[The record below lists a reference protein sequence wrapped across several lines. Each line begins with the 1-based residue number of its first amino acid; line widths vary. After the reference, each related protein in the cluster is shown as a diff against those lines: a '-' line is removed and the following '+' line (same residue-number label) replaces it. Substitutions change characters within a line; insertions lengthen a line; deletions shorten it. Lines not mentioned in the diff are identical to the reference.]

1 MNKNLVNTA
10 ELLAAALP
18 YIKKYQEKYV
28 VVKYGGNAMTGG
40 EVNTS
45 FARDIVLM
53 KLVGINP
60 IVVHGGGPQ
69 IAEVL
74 NKIGKKSHFVAGMR
88 VTDDETME
96 IVEMV
101 LGGLVNKELVNLI
114 NINGGRAIG
123 LTGKDGKLLTAKKL
137 ALNYEESSATDV
149 VDLGRVGEIA
159 TVDTNLLQFLK
170 NGDFVP
176 VIAPIGLGDDNKSY
190 NINADLVAG
199 KIAESVN
206 AEKLILMTNIE
217 GIKDGEGNL
226 VSVADRILMEQLL
239 KNKVISEGM
248 IPKVNSALSAVEN
261 GVPRAHI
268 IDGRLPHSLLLE
280 LFTDAGIGTLIER

>member
-1 MNKNLVNTA
+1 MEKNLINTA

-18 YIKKYQEKYV
+18 YIKMYRGKYI
-28 VVKYGGNAMTGG
+28 VVKYGGNAMMQGDT
-40 EVNTS
+40 NTS
-45 FARDIVLM
+45 FAKDIVLM

-69 IAEVL
+69 IAEFL
-74 NKIGKKSHFVAGMR
+74 KKIGKESHFVAGMR
-88 VTDDETME
+88 VTDDETMK

-101 LGGLVNKELVNLI
+101 LGGLVNKELVKLI

-123 LTGKDGKLLTAKKL
+123 LTGKDGKLLTAKKFVL
-137 ALNYEESSATDV
+137 TPLEPKLGDDI
-149 VDLGRVGEIA
+149 DLGRVGEIA

-199 KIAESVN
+199 KIAEAVN
-206 AEKLILMTNIE
+206 ADKLILMTNIE
-217 GIKDGEGNL
+217 GIKDSSGNL
-226 VSVADRILMEQLL
+226 ISVADRSLMENLM
-239 KNKVISEGM
+239 KDNVINEGM
-248 IPKVNSALSAVEN
+248 IPKVTSALNAIEN

-268 IDGRLPHSLLLE
+268 IDGRVMHSLLLE
-280 LFTDAGIGTLIER
+280 LFTDEGIGTLIE

>member
-1 MNKNLVNTA
+1 M
-10 ELLAAALP
+10 
-18 YIKKYQEKYV
+18 
-28 VVKYGGNAMTGG
+28 
-40 EVNTS
+40 
-45 FARDIVLM
+45 
-53 KLVGINP
+53 
-60 IVVHGGGPQ
+60 
-69 IAEVL
+69 
-74 NKIGKKSHFVAGMR
+74 
-88 VTDDETME
+88 
-96 IVEMV
+96 
-101 LGGLVNKELVNLI
+101 
-114 NINGGRAIG
+114 
-123 LTGKDGKLLTAKKL
+123 
-137 ALNYEESSATDV
+137 
-149 VDLGRVGEIA
+149 GEIA

-248 IPKVNSALSAVEN
+248 VPKVNSALSAVEN

>member
-1 MNKNLVNTA
+1 MDKNLNNTA
-10 ELLAAALP
+10 KLLAAALP
-18 YIKKYQEKYV
+18 YIKMYRGRYV
-28 VVKYGGNAMTGG
+28 VVKYGGNAMVAGD
-40 EVNTS
+40 VNTS

-60 IVVHGGGPQ
+60 IVVHGVALRSQ
-69 IAEVL
+69 RVFE
-74 NKIGKKSHFVAGMR
+74 KIGKESRFIAGMR

-114 NINGGRAIG
+114 NTNGGRAIG
-123 LTGKDGKLLTAKKL
+123 LTGKDGKLLTAKKF
-137 ALNYEESSATDV
+137 ALTPLNQNPLKKLILEE
-149 VDLGRVGEIA
+149 LERLLP
-159 TVDTNLLQFLK
+159 DTNLLQFLK

-199 KIAESVN
+199 KIAEAVN
-206 AEKLILMTNIE
+206 ADKLILMTNIE
-217 GIKDGEGNL
+217 GIKDGNNNL
-226 VSVADRILMEQLL
+226 ISVANKSLMEKLI
-239 KNKVISEGM
+239 KDNVISEGM
-248 IPKVNSALSAVEN
+248 IPKVKSALDAVAN

-268 IDGRLPHSLLLE
+268 IDGRVMHSLLLE
-280 LFTDAGIGTLIER
+280 LFTDEELEL

>member
-1 MNKNLVNTA
+1 MDKNLNNTA
-10 ELLAAALP
+10 KLLAAALP
-18 YIKKYQEKYV
+18 YIKMYRGRYI
-28 VVKYGGNAMTGG
+28 VVKYGGNAMVAGD
-40 EVNTS
+40 VNTS

-74 NKIGKKSHFVAGMR
+74 KKIGKESRFVAGMR

-114 NINGGRAIG
+114 NTNGGRAIG
-123 LTGKDGKLLTAKKL
+123 LTGKDGKLLTAKKFVL
-137 ALNYEESSATDV
+137 TSPDSKLSEDI
-149 VDLGRVGEIA
+149 DLGRVGEIA
-159 TVDTNLLQFLK
+159 SVDTNLLQFLK

-199 KIAESVN
+199 KIAEAVN
-206 AEKLILMTNIE
+206 ADKLILMTNIE
-217 GIKDGEGNL
+217 GIKDGNNNL
-226 VSVADRILMEQLL
+226 ISVANKSLMKKLIED
-239 KNKVISEGM
+239 NVISEGM
-248 IPKVNSALSAVEN
+248 IPKVKSALDAVAN

-268 IDGRLPHSLLLE
+268 IDGRVMHSMLLE
-280 LFTDAGIGTLIER
+280 LFTDEGIGTLIE

>member
-1 MNKNLVNTA
+1 MEKDLINTA
-10 ELLAAALP
+10 KLLAAALP
-18 YIKKYQEKYV
+18 YIKMYRGKYV
-28 VVKYGGNAMTGG
+28 VVKYGGNVMVEGG
-40 EVNTS
+40 INTS

-69 IAEVL
+69 IAEFL
-74 NKIGKKSHFVAGMR
+74 KKIGKDSRFVAGMR

-123 LTGKDGKLLTAKKL
+123 LTGKDGKLLTAKKFTL
-137 ALNYEESSATDV
+137 RSLESKLGDNI
-149 VDLGRVGEIA
+149 DLGRVGEIA

-199 KIAESVN
+199 KIAEAVN
-206 AEKLILMTNIE
+206 ADKLILMTNIE
-217 GIKDGEGNL
+217 GIKDSNGNL
-226 VSVADRILMEQLL
+226 ISVADRALMENLVRD
-239 KNKVISEGM
+239 NVISEGM
-248 IPKVNSALSAVEN
+248 IPKVNSALDAVEN
-261 GVPRAHI
+261 GVQRAHI
-268 IDGRLPHSLLLE
+268 IDGRVMHSLLLE
-280 LFTDAGIGTLIER
+280 LFTDEGIGTLIE

>member
-1 MNKNLVNTA
+1 MKKNLISTA

-18 YIKKYQEKYV
+18 YIKMYQGKYI
-28 VVKYGGNAMTGG
+28 VVKYGGNAMVAG

-74 NKIGKKSHFVAGMR
+74 GKVGIRSEFIAGMR

-123 LTGKDGKLLTAKKL
+123 LTGKDGNLLTAKKL
-137 ALNYEESSATDV
+137 SLNSNKSSDLNHI
-149 VDLGRVGEIA
+149 DLGRVGEIA
-159 TVDTNLLQFLK
+159 TVDTDFLYFLK

-199 KIAESVN
+199 KIAESVK
-206 AEKLILMTNIE
+206 AEKLILMTNVE
-217 GIKDGEGNL
+217 GIKDSEGNL
-226 VSVADRILMEQLL
+226 ISVADRALMEGLV
-239 KNKVISEGM
+239 KNNVISEGM
-248 IPKVNSALSAVEN
+248 IPKVNSALDAVEN
-261 GVPRAHI
+261 GVLRAHI
-268 IDGRLPHSLLLE
+268 IDGRQQHSLLLE
-280 LFTDAGIGTLIER
+280 LFTDEGIGTLIE

>member
-1 MNKNLVNTA
+1 MEKKLINTA
-10 ELLAAALP
+10 KLLAAALP
-18 YIKKYQEKYV
+18 YIKMYRGKYV
-28 VVKYGGNAMTGG
+28 VVKYGGNAMVEGDI
-40 EVNTS
+40 NTS

-69 IAEVL
+69 IAEFL
-74 NKIGKKSHFVAGMR
+74 KKIGKTSHFIAGMR

-123 LTGKDGKLLTAKKL
+123 LTGKDGKLLTAKKF
-137 ALNYEESSATDV
+137 ALNPSELEPGDDI
-149 VDLGRVGEIA
+149 DLGRVGEVA
-159 TVDTNLLQFLK
+159 AVDTNLLQFLK

-199 KIAESVN
+199 RIAEAVN
-206 AEKLILMTNIE
+206 ADKLILMTNIE
-217 GIKDGEGNL
+217 GIKDSNGNL
-226 VSVADRILMEQLL
+226 ISVADRALMENLV
-239 KNKVISEGM
+239 KANVISKGM
-248 IPKVNSALSAVEN
+248 IPKVNSALDAVEN

-268 IDGRLPHSLLLE
+268 IDGRVMHSLLLE
-280 LFTDAGIGTLIER
+280 LFTDEGIGTLIE